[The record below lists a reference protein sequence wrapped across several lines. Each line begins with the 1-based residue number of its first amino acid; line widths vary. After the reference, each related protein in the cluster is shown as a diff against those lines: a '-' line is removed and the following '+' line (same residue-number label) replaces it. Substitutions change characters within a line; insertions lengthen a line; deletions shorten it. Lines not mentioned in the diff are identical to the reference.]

1 MNAARKIIYEK
12 NYNPIREYWE
22 KIKEKPLFAEIEKLQ
37 TEIQEAELKENVS
50 SAFLV
55 QRKEELEKKIEK
67 RSSLKKQYC
76 VINTSWK
83 VYRMYKEII
92 RFLDDPESEWEYN
105 SERANHAIEFIENYC
120 KHSKGKWVANLLF
133 WNYGKR
139 HW

>member
-55 QRKEELEKKIEK
+55 QR
-67 RSSLKKQYC
+67 
-76 VINTSWK
+76 
-83 VYRMYKEII
+83 
-92 RFLDDPESEWEYN
+92 
-105 SERANHAIEFIENYC
+105 NY
-120 KHSKGKWVANLLF
+120 SF
-133 WNYGKR
+133 FR
-139 HW
+139 

>member
-50 SAFLV
+50 SAFLEHK
-55 QRKEELEKKIEK
+55 KEELKKKIK
-67 RSSLKKQYC
+67 QRSDCRNKYG

-92 RFLDDPESEWEYN
+92 RFLDDPESEW
-105 SERANHAIEFIENYC
+105 
-120 KHSKGKWVANLLF
+120 
-133 WNYGKR
+133 
-139 HW
+139 